1 MFFTPRTFPKP
12 YCPISQRR
20 KLFSSKPCVAAFL
33 IAETGDS
40 HLKQAARAR
49 PKGSHDLL
57 CAYLC
62 RHPGNPCRR
71 NKVFFC
77 EDCCLNLKTSVL
89 SGFLKFSHKNCPFL
103 LRGFAQDNSIFV
115 ERLMLPTSE
124 PTRLR
129 NCTPGNTQTL
139 TTIREYVENRRQDAV
154 L

>member
-1 MFFTPRTFPKP
+1 MPSMRVSYTTFLLGTVVGRNHGRHSKQVGRT
-12 YCPISQRR
+12 
-20 KLFSSKPCVAAFL
+20 
-33 IAETGDS
+33 
-40 HLKQAARAR
+40 R
-49 PKGSHDLL
+49 PKGSRGLL

-77 EDCCLNLKTSVL
+77 EDGCLNLKTSVL
-89 SGFLKFSHKNCPFL
+89 SDFLKFSHKNCPFL
-103 LRGFAQDNSIFV
+103 LRGFAQDNFIFVELFVELFV
-115 ERLMLPTSE
+115 ERLMLLTSE

-139 TTIREYVENRRQDAV
+139 KTIREYVENRRQDAV

>member
-1 MFFTPRTFPKP
+1 MYSPTTANAVS
-12 YCPISQRR
+12 ISP
-20 KLFSSKPCVAAFL
+20 SSINRSDSRPTAPWS
-33 IAETGDS
+33 AEIRADHS
-40 HLKQAARAR
+40 KQAARAR

-77 EDCCLNLKTSVL
+77 KDGCLNLKTSVL
-89 SGFLKFSHKNCPFL
+89 SDFLKFSHKNCPFL
-103 LRGFAQDNSIFV
+103 LRGFAQDNYIFV
-115 ERLMLPTSE
+115 ERLMLLTSD

-139 TTIREYVENRRQDAV
+139 KTIREYVENRRQDAV